1 MQIYNNFK
9 DFVSRNS
16 KSSEI
21 QDKNLNIEIQ
31 NEYLDENIDKI
42 DEFSNNRNL
51 INIYQYKQEIGKRKI
66 VLQ

>member
-31 NEYLDENIDKI
+31 NEYLDENIDKL

-51 INIYQYKQEIGKRKI
+51 INIYQY
-66 VLQ
+66 